1 MDSVALIDSSVKL
14 FVNRD
19 PMEKKQMRE
28 SDLRRD
34 MLDVKAKLEALAN
47 STLLS
52 SFTFYRE
59 GIRRLLKL
67 KKNSNEGD
75 RESADRQTE
84 VRSTSLYQV
93 CNDLRL
99 HCLDDADKRALAA
112 AKDDFKQARIKAV
125 EAFSNEG
132 VEILDRMQ
140 AMVIRVASTM
150 LENVD
155 HPEDA
160 LNVCIGCLEDLHG
173 LKYVRETFN
182 QVVYKGLNKGSFKRG
197 VQKQVIASVC
207 RINHF
212 IRNAALAIAKEGE
225 LLVFALIE
233 VEKGKI
239 DPLSDS
245 RVAKEVPHV
254 SLTPSTLNE
263 EDGKNKP
270 NIPQGIAVNSQGH
283 CMVGD
288 EWDLTV
294 KEYDANGLFVRKLS
308 LTPWQKDSVASIV
321 DVATDTKDNVYV
333 LFELG
338 ENSTTAHF
346 KIFVFDKGS
355 SHTRRDILLKEK
367 TAEVS
372 RMSINNNNEIFIL
385 AKSSSGIAVDVYDSS
400 DGHFKT
406 SFGEKILN
414 PGAEDICATNDGR
427 VIVLDKDDKW
437 AISAHMFRS
446 DGHYIDDLLK
456 SVEKKRKRVS
466 IVTKHELRS
475 SIACHQ
481 VSNNLVI
488 ALPSQP
494 CDKGK
499 EWNPVRILRY
509 DMSDGGLLPS
519 IFLHDVK
526 GFVSIRG
533 VAVTLQGRIAVGL
546 LDKDGGDSKIFVV

>member
-34 MLDVKAKLEALAN
+34 MLDIKAKLEALAN

-84 VRSTSLYQV
+84 VRSTSMYQV

-112 AKDDFKQARIKAV
+112 AKDNFKQARIKAV

-132 VEILDRMQ
+132 VEILDRIQ

-197 VQKQVIASVC
+197 VQRQVIASVC

-225 LLVFALIE
+225 LLVFPLIE
-233 VEKGKI
+233 VENEKI

-263 EDGKNKP
+263 EDKKNKP
-270 NIPQGIAVNSQGH
+270 KIPQGIAVNSQGH

-372 RMSINNNNEIFIL
+372 RMSINNDNEIFIL

-427 VIVLDKDDKW
+427 VIVLDKDDKR
-437 AISAHMFRS
+437 ALSAHMFRS

-481 VSNNLVI
+481 VS
-488 ALPSQP
+488 
-494 CDKGK
+494 
-499 EWNPVRILRY
+499 
-509 DMSDGGLLPS
+509 
-519 IFLHDVK
+519 
-526 GFVSIRG
+526 
-533 VAVTLQGRIAVGL
+533 
-546 LDKDGGDSKIFVV
+546 KI

>member
-19 PMEKKQMRE
+19 PMEAQQMRE

-34 MLDVKAKLEALAN
+34 MLDVKAKLQALAN

-52 SFTFYRE
+52 SFTFYGD
-59 GIRRLLKL
+59 GIRRLKL
-67 KKNSNEGD
+67 KKNSDEGD
-75 RESADRQTE
+75 RESDDRQTE
-84 VRSTSLYQV
+84 VRSTSMYQV

-99 HCLDDADKRALAA
+99 HCLDESDKRALAA
-112 AKDDFKQARIKAV
+112 AKDDFKQARIMAVKA
-125 EAFSNEG
+125 FNNESLP
-132 VEILDRMQ
+132 ILDRIQ

-173 LKYVRETFN
+173 LKYVKETFN
-182 QVVYKGLNKGSFKRG
+182 QVVYKGLNKVSFQKG

-212 IRNAALAIAKEGE
+212 IRNAAQTIAKEGE
-225 LLVFALIE
+225 LLVFPLIE

-283 CMVGD
+283 YMVGD

-294 KEYDANGLFVRKLS
+294 KEYDANRLFVRKLS

-321 DVATDTKDNVYV
+321 DVATDAKDNVYV

-414 PGAEDICATNDGR
+414 AGAEDICATNDGR

-437 AISAHMFRS
+437 TLSAHMFRS
-446 DGHYIDDLLK
+446 DGDYIDDLLK
-456 SVEKKRKRVS
+456 SAEKKRKRVS

-499 EWNPVRILRY
+499 EWNPVQILKY

-533 VAVTLQGRIAVGL
+533 VAVTIQGRIAVGL
-546 LDKDGGDSKIFVV
+546 LVKDGGDSKIFIV